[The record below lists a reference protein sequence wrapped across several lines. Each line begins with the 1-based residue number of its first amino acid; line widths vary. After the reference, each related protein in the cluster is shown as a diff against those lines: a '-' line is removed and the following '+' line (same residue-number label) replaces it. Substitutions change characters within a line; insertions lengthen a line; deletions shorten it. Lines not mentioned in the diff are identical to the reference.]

1 MDVGTILLLTMAA
14 LFLLAL
20 VGMVFSAP
28 LRLAGKALLNTLL
41 GLGAL
46 ILLNATSAFT
56 GLSLGVNLFNA
67 LVVGILGSVIFIAL
81 LLYRLNHGRKAVRLG
96 PAHSGGCAAP
106 LAQRERGGT
115 P

>member
-46 ILLNATSAFT
+46 ILLNATAPFT

-67 LVVGILGSVIFIAL
+67 LVGGGRGGPGVVL
-81 LLYRLNHGRKAVRLG
+81 LLLV
-96 PAHSGGCAAP
+96 
-106 LAQRERGGT
+106 QWVFT
-115 P
+115 

>member
-1 MDVGTILLLTMAA
+1 MGTIDLST
-14 LFLLAL
+14 F
-20 VGMVFSAP
+20 AP
-28 LRLAGKALLNTLL
+28 NKVYELP
-41 GLGAL
+41 
-46 ILLNATSAFT
+46 IE
-56 GLSLGVNLFNA
+56 

>member
-46 ILLNATSAFT
+46 ILLNATAPFT

-81 LLYRLNHGRKAVRLG
+81 LLYRRTARLR
-96 PAHSGGCAAP
+96 
-106 LAQRERGGT
+106 LAGL
-115 P
+115 

>member
-46 ILLNATSAFT
+46 ILLNAPAPSP
-56 GLSLGVNLFNA
+56 GLRRGETRVHPLGGGVRGGPG
-67 LVVGILGSVIFIAL
+67 VVL
-81 LLYRLNHGRKAVRLG
+81 LLLV
-96 PAHSGGCAAP
+96 
-106 LAQRERGGT
+106 QWVFT
-115 P
+115 